1 MKKFILSLIPFACAV
16 AACNTVSIEQPV
28 QYGEL
33 SIALA
38 DEPALEVE
46 TKAAETLDKTSE
58 AAKDYTVRV
67 FNSSNQQ
74 QGEDVSYYAFET
86 MKLPLGTYYV
96 TAENCSEADAES
108 GNGKMRLYGKSDDVS
123 LSLETLYQAASVAC
137 EVTNAKVSVEFDA
150 SVSGLFTDLKVVLKG
165 GTTTGRQNEGITIN
179 ETAAGAVTETWFN
192 PSTLSYTISGIFK
205 QNSKEITVNGS
216 RELQVKDNIK
226 LLVKVNVESGQLT
239 VATITVDETISN
251 QETIEGEFNPYN

>member
-38 DEPALEVE
+38 DEPVLEVE

-108 GNGKMRLYGKSDDVS
+108 GNGKMRIAGQSSNVTLDVNN
-123 LSLETLYQAASVAC
+123 LSQEPTVSC
-137 EVTNAKVSVEFDA
+137 GVTNAKVTVAFDS
-150 SVSGLFTDLKVVLKG
+150 SVSGKFSNLKVVLEG
-165 GTTTGRQNEGITIN
+165 GTERTSSLTVN
-179 ETAAGAVTETWFN
+179 ETEAGVENETWFN
-192 PSTLSYTISGIFK
+192 PSTLNYTISGKF
-205 QNSKEITVNGS
+205 NSLDKDVSLTGS
-216 RELQVKDNIK
+216 RTLEAKDNIK
-226 LLVKVNVESGQLT
+226 ILVKVNLENGQLSI
-239 VATITVDETISN
+239 ATIEVDDSINME
-251 QETIEGEFNPYN
+251 EDIEEEFNPYN